1 MEGRAVISSFLAYG
15 VYRLMLAPLA
25 MFLLQVARPFLGGKI
40 REMLRERENPNWT
53 PLLTRPVWIHAS
65 SGEIEY
71 AKSVIRELKNQYPE
85 LPILVTYFSPS
96 AKRLLKGSEAD
107 LILPLPW
114 DTPANADRFFSF
126 YKPRAGLFA
135 RTDVWP
141 TFATEAKKREIP
153 LLLFAAT
160 LSDDSSRLRGPG
172 GWLTHWALR
181 QLTAIYGV
189 SKEDRANFERLSKK
203 LPVLVAGD
211 TRFDQVRHRLQAA
224 SHLPSALAPART
236 DFVFVAG
243 STWPE
248 DEEVLLPA
256 FPALAAAGVRLV
268 LVPHEVTPGHLQD
281 LEEDLR
287 QQGLNVTRFSQ
298 AQSWKNGDVLLVDQ
312 VGVLADVYRWG
323 TAAFVGGSFKDKV
336 HSVMEPLAAGLPVLV
351 GPHHVNNRE
360 ALLFQGIK
368 LASGDTAVRVV
379 QNSGEL
385 QSKLLQWKA
394 ASPVKAELA
403 GVVNGFSGASAQVVT
418 WVETELGLGHQG
430 PPKSAPV

>member
-1 MEGRAVISSFLAYG
+1 MISSFVAYG
-15 VYRLMLAPLA
+15 VYRLVLAPIA
-25 MFLLQVARPFLGGKI
+25 MFLLHLARPFLGGKI
-40 REMLRERENPNWT
+40 REMLREREKPNWT

-85 LPILVTYFSPS
+85 LPVLVTYFSPS
-96 AKRLLKGSEAD
+96 AKRLLKGTEAD
-107 LILPLPW
+107 LVLPLPW
-114 DTPANADRFFSF
+114 DTPANADKFLNF

-141 TFATEAKKREIP
+141 TFATEAKKRDIP

-181 QLTAIYGV
+181 QLTAIFCV
-189 SKEDRANFERLSKK
+189 SKEDRANFERLSKR
-203 LPVLVAGD
+203 LPVAVAGD

-224 SHLPSALAPART
+224 NNLPTTLAPAPG

-248 DEEVLLPA
+248 DEDVLLPA
-256 FPALAAAGVRLV
+256 FKELRPEGMRLV

-281 LEEDLR
+281 LEDRLR
-287 QQGLNVTRFSQ
+287 QGGLGVTRFSR
-298 AQSWKNGDVLLVDQ
+298 AQSWNANEVLLVDQ
-312 VGVLADVYRWG
+312 VGVLADLYRWG

-360 ALLFQGIK
+360 ALQFQGIK
-368 LASGDTAVRVV
+368 LANGDTAVRMVN
-379 QNSGEL
+379 NSAEL
-385 QSKLLQWKA
+385 SAKLRQWKSA
-394 ASPVKAELA
+394 GPVKAELT
-403 GVVNGFSGASAQVVT
+403 GVVSGLSGASAHVVN
-418 WVETELGLGHQG
+418 WVEGELGLPHLG